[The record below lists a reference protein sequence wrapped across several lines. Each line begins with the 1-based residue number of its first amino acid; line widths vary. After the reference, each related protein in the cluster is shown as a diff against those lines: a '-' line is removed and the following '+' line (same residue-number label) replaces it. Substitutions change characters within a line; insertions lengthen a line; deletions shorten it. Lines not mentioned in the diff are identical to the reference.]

1 MGYLA
6 KYLTATFGAS
16 IASYEKFAFETWLL
30 RVAPGRDDNAP
41 GKLDLRLSTFADLN
55 LVSVNGQAELDIMKR
70 ILNCGLG
77 MQGTINQ
84 DKLLNLQYTRQTFDS
99 VIRNSLSLTATKVI
113 QQN

>member
-55 LVSVNGQAELDIMKR
+55 LVSVNGQAEFDL
-70 ILNCGLG
+70 
-77 MQGTINQ
+77 IN
-84 DKLLNLQYTRQTFDS
+84 
-99 VIRNSLSLTATKVI
+99 
-113 QQN
+113 